1 MGKPKKK
8 RRQAKTV
15 ATDSPESERPGQQME
30 EPQSQEGRPDPALE
44 TGQDEAAVGLV
55 EPPEAAVDR
64 LTAELEQQTD
74 RYLRLAADFDNF
86 RKRVVRER
94 SETWLRAQADVV
106 SSILDGLDDLAR
118 VAALD
123 LQGATAQ
130 DVLSGVELVERKLIR
145 ELESAGLQRV
155 GVEGERFDPN
165 DHEAVSTAPAPD
177 TDQENLVAMVLQ
189 PGYRFGSV
197 LLRPARVQVFV
208 ESQTQ
213 GDGGE

>member
-1 MGKPKKK
+1 MGKPKKR
-8 RRQAKTV
+8 RRQAKTG
-15 ATDSPESERPGQQME
+15 ATETAESEHPGQQME
-30 EPQSQEGRPDPALE
+30 APQSQEKRPDPALE
-44 TGQDEAAVGLV
+44 TGQDEAAIGLV
-55 EPPEAAVDR
+55 ESPEAAVDR
-64 LTAELEQQTD
+64 LTAELEQHKD

-145 ELESAGLQRV
+145 ELGSAGLQRV
-155 GVEGERFDPN
+155 GVAGERFDPN

-177 TDQENLVAMVLQ
+177 ADQENLVAMVLQ